1 MEKVNYDSIRD
12 FLEHKVQNCRILV
25 LGDVMLDQYFYGTVT
40 RISPEAPVP
49 INLIKRQENK
59 LGGSANVAHNL
70 ARLGCQVF
78 LSGVI
83 ADDYHGQI
91 LKEQLESLH
100 IDIAGLIYGREKT
113 TTKARILGGHQQMI
127 RLDFEESDFISE
139 ETSDKLY
146 SYVESVL
153 KQGIH
158 AIILSDYKKGVITPA
173 LSQKVITL
181 AHGFQ
186 VPIFVDPK
194 GSDWEKY
201 RGADYITPNI
211 KELGDASGFS
221 INNNDEEVC
230 RACHALQRRFEI
242 KTILSTRS
250 EKGMSLVENYK
261 VSHITTVAKDVFDVS
276 GAGDTVIACFSA
288 GVSGGLSPYNAAF
301 MANLAAG
308 IGVGKVGTYAVS
320 NAEILSACL
329 HIIHG

>member
-12 FLEHKVQNCRILV
+12 FLEYKVQNCRILV

-59 LGGSANVAHNL
+59 LGGCANVAHNL
-70 ARLGCQVF
+70 ARLGCRVY

-91 LKEQLESLH
+91 LKEQLKELQ
-100 IDIAGLIYGREKT
+100 IDTAGLIYGREKT

-127 RLDFEESDFISE
+127 RLDFEESDFISK
-139 ETSDKLY
+139 ETSHQLY
-146 SYVESVL
+146 TYVETAL
-153 KQGIH
+153 KQGLDG
-158 AIILSDYKKGVITPA
+158 IILSDYKKGVITPE

-181 AHGFQ
+181 AHDFQ
-186 VPIFVDPK
+186 VPVFVDPK

-201 RGADYITPNI
+201 RNADYITPNI
-211 KELGDASGFS
+211 KELGDAAGFYVP
-221 INNNDEEVC
+221 NENEAVC
-230 RACHALQRRFEI
+230 QACHSLQEKFEI

-250 EKGMSLVENYK
+250 EKGMSLVEKDY

-288 GVSGGLSPYNAAF
+288 GVAGGMVPRDAAV
-301 MANLAAG
+301 MSNLAAG

-320 NAEILSACL
+320 GGEILEKLSDN
-329 HIIHG
+329 

>member
-70 ARLGCQVF
+70 AKLGCQVY

-91 LKEQLESLH
+91 LKEQLKELH
-100 IDIAGLIYGREKT
+100 IDETGLINGREKT

-127 RLDFEESDFISE
+127 RLDFEESDFISK
-139 ETSDKLY
+139 ETSERLY
-146 SYVESVL
+146 EYVEAAL

-158 AIILSDYKKGVITPA
+158 AIILSDYKKGVITPN
-173 LSQKVITL
+173 LSQQIIML
-181 AHGFQ
+181 AHKYQ
-186 VPIFVDPK
+186 VPVFVDPK
-194 GSDWEKY
+194 GSDWDKY

-211 KELGDASGFS
+211 NELRDALGQPV
-221 INNNDEEVC
+221 NNEDSNVC
-230 RACHALQRRFEI
+230 RACEI
-242 KTILSTRS
+242 LEDKYDLAHIMATRS
-250 EKGMSLVENYK
+250 EKGVTLCSGKEAC
-261 VSHITTVAKDVFDVS
+261 HISTVAKEVFDVS
-276 GAGDTVIACFSA
+276 GAGDTVIACFCA
-288 GVSGGLSPYNAAF
+288 GISGGLHPYDSAW

-320 NAEILSACL
+320 NKEILDSL
-329 HIIHG
+329 N